1 MFLPPRVVHAE
12 TPMPTFAPEKLA
24 AWTGGGWSRLPD
36 RALTGFTQ
44 DTRQLGAGQIFVA
57 LKTDKRDGHDFLFEA
72 QRSGAS
78 AALVCQPD
86 RNLQLPQLV
95 VADPLAAFQ
104 RIAREHR
111 REFHGTVIG
120 VSGSAGKTSTKDL
133 LALLLGES
141 PAVLS
146 TTGNLNNY
154 IGVPLTLT
162 RLDPASHSAAVIE
175 AGINMPGEMAGL
187 AEMIEPDH
195 SVITLVAAAHLEK
208 LGSLAGVAF
217 EKSRLP
223 AANRPGGL
231 AVFPASCWAYEPFRT
246 LANPLV
252 LVPANE
258 GMTKIAGRSV
268 SFTIFHRPER
278 TEVTLNGKRPFI
290 MRRVS
295 SGMAQNAALA
305 LALASA
311 LGLADDALHE
321 EALLLLLR
329 ALVTAG
335 RRAEA
340 ARAYA
345 MFEGRCRRE
354 LESAPG
360 PEVVAAVVSKIV
372 RSTNPKLRT
381 RLTKEA
387 TIFPFLPRS
396 RMTARA
402 TVDLPQPDSPTSPM
416 LSPGI
421 TVQEKSITAGISR
434 RRVKN
439 EIERCSISR
448 MGLDGSQGSD
458 MVRSPLVAGTGGYV
472 WLGGTDRVGHGVSPS
487 GFLRAIR
494 RPEDSGQGRGSS
506 RRGRARRPGGSRA
519 TAVCVRR

>member
-1 MFLPPRVVHAE
+1 
-12 TPMPTFAPEKLA
+12 MPTFAPEKLA

-57 LKTDKRDGHDFLFEA
+57 LKTDKRDGHAFLFEA

-78 AALVCQPD
+78 AALVSAPD
-86 RNLQLPQLV
+86 RQLQLPQLV
-95 VADPLAAFQ
+95 VSDPLASFQ

-133 LALLLGES
+133 LALLLGEA

-162 RLDPASHSAAVIE
+162 RLDPAIHSAAVIE
-175 AGINMPGEMAGL
+175 AGINLPGEMTGL

-223 AANRPGGL
+223 AANRPGGF
-231 AVFPASCWAYEPFRT
+231 AVFPASCWAYEPFRA

-258 GMTKIAGRSV
+258 GMTKVAGRSV
-268 SFTIFHRPER
+268 SFTIFYRPER

-290 MRRVS
+290 LRRVS

-305 LALASA
+305 LALASELGVADATLQTRLADWVPSKWRGELRTVGAATIYCDFYNANPASMADAIDAFNGVVRAGLPRLYVLGSMEELGPQAADYHRA
-311 LGLADDALHE
+311 LGRTLHLRPGDFLFAIGAQAAALREGLLENGNDPAQVAVIADLQ
-321 EALLLLLR
+321 
-329 ALVTAG
+329 
-335 RRAEA
+335 
-340 ARAYA
+340 
-345 MFEGRCRRE
+345 
-354 LESAPG
+354 P
-360 PEVVAAVVSKIV
+360 V
-372 RSTNPKLRT
+372 RD
-381 RLTKEA
+381 RLT
-387 TIFPFLPRS
+387 IFSGAAFLK
-396 RMTARA
+396 
-402 TVDLPQPDSPTSPM
+402 
-416 LSPGI
+416 G
-421 TVQEKSITAGISR
+421 SR
-434 RRVKN
+434 RYQL
-439 EIERCSISR
+439 ETILEPQS
-448 MGLDGSQGSD
+448 
-458 MVRSPLVAGTGGYV
+458 T
-472 WLGGTDRVGHGVSPS
+472 T
-487 GFLRAIR
+487 
-494 RPEDSGQGRGSS
+494 
-506 RRGRARRPGGSRA
+506 
-519 TAVCVRR
+519 TAAH